1 MKKIKFYL
9 YGPLS
14 KLTGGLLLPLEC
26 AKLSTAFDTFGIS
39 VSIGTK
45 SLILFD

>member
-1 MKKIKFYL
+1 MKKTKFYL

-26 AKLSTAFDTFGIS
+26 AKLSTAFDTFGS